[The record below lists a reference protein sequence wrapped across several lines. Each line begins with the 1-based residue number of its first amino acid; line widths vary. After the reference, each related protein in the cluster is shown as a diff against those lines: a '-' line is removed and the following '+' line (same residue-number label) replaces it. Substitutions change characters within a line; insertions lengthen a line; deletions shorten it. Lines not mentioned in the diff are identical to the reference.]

1 MLKVAVCAAY
11 DRHPASQNRE
21 ISFRLGLRHKRR
33 VASFGYLARH
43 SFPPFVIH
51 RPLLDGCYL
60 VIWVGIFLLNRGF
73 HPIYVDLRGTV
84 SFPPYFQRK
93 SMAKSKALLFICFHY
108 VHEATQSLSRERLF
122 VKVNNPPQL
131 LPTRDRT
138 QDINVNHTCSAAVV
152 FFGYSLSPAKQEKQH
167 VCVRELPKSC
177 RGTASR
183 DVFSGP

>member
-1 MLKVAVCAAY
+1 VNEMLKVAVCAAY

-84 SFPPYFQRK
+84 SFPPYFQREIDGKVK
-93 SMAKSKALLFICFHY
+93 SSLYYLFP
-108 VHEATQSLSRERLF
+108 LR
-122 VKVNNPPQL
+122 
-131 LPTRDRT
+131 TRSYPVLEPR
-138 QDINVNHTCSAAVV
+138 AAVCE
-152 FFGYSLSPAKQEKQH
+152 GKQPSPIIAN
-167 VCVRELPKSC
+167 
-177 RGTASR
+177 T
-183 DVFSGP
+183 